1 MSMSSPRRPGWVS
14 RSLIALFVVGA
25 WPAAH
30 AQAQEPACEVGE
42 QKVQQVMSARVATYD
57 DKGDFKEEIG
67 KDRIQVNVPLVACLN
82 SPALVKV
89 KTTDG
94 AEVWVDRLDVKIAGA
109 PTKPRQC
116 KDTVVSRESD
126 TRAPAVSGVDPCSG

>member
-1 MSMSSPRRPGWVS
+1 MSSWVS
-14 RSLIALFVVGA
+14 RSVLSVALVGA
-25 WPAAH
+25 WPAA
-30 AQAQEPACEVGE
+30 QACEVGE
-42 QKVQQVMSARVATYD
+42 QKVQQVMTARVATYD

-67 KDRIQVNVPLVACLN
+67 KDRIQVNVSLVACLE
-82 SPALVKV
+82 SPSLVKV

-109 PTKPRQC
+109 PVKPRQC
-116 KDTVVSRESD
+116 KETVVSREND